1 MKHNIRMIIPVFALL
16 ILVIIIKETFSIY
29 STSAYGTVQTN
40 SAAWIIKIEN
50 TNITYGTAFQV
61 SSSNITIDNT
71 NSYADTNFVAPGST
85 GTIDLVL
92 DATGTDV
99 AVDYVITIGDAIGYY
114 GSSLDFPLS
123 NPIDGI
129 VYLDMSS
136 VITVTPAT
144 GYSLTGTINQNDSS
158 MLETIALDFA
168 WVKTNSAQANTLDMA
183 AKGRTIFIP
192 ITVTV
197 TQHINSN

>member
-29 STSAYGTVQTN
+29 STTAYGTVQTN
-40 SAAWIIKIEN
+40 SAAWIVKIEN

-71 NSYADTNFVAPGST
+71 NSYADTNLIAPGTT

-99 AVDYVITIGDAIGYY
+99 AVDYVITIGNAIGYY
-114 GSSLDFPLS
+114 GPSLDFPLTS
-123 NPIDGI
+123 PIDGI

-136 VITVTPAT
+136 AITVTPAT

-158 MLETIALDFA
+158 MQETIVLDFA
-168 WVKTNSAQANTLDMA
+168 WTKTNSDQANTLDMA

>member
-85 GTIDLVL
+85 GT
-92 DATGTDV
+92 DV

-168 WVKTNSAQANTLDMA
+168 WAKTNSAQANTLDMA
-183 AKGRTIFIP
+183 AKGRTLFIP